1 MQHLVLNYLQV
12 DKKKKTL
19 LSEDAFHWRKALLTQ
34 EGIFKIYF

>member
-12 DKKKKTL
+12 DKKKTL

-34 EGIFKIYF
+34 EGILKIYF